1 MSLSVSALPS
11 PTGSF
16 CQRTQ
21 IETQLLQLLLNQ
33 MLQPPRN
40 ELSVDKTK
48 KKRRELTEE
57 QKQEIKDAFELFDTD
72 KDRAINY
79 HELKVAMRAL
89 GFDVKKADVLKILKD
104 YDREA
109 TGKITFEDFNE
120 VVTDWILDRD
130 PQEEILKAFR
140 LFDDDDSGKISL
152 RNLRRVAR
160 ELGENMSDEELR
172 AMIEEFDKDG
182 DGEMK

>member
-1 MSLSVSALPS
+1 
-11 PTGSF
+11 
-16 CQRTQ
+16 
-21 IETQLLQLLLNQ
+21 
-33 MLQPPRN
+33 N
-40 ELSVDKTK
+40 ELSVDKTKK

-79 HELKVAMRAL
+79 HELKVEVSFHL
-89 GFDVKKADVLKILKD
+89 SNFIADNISVPYIFF
-104 YDREA
+104 A
-109 TGKITFEDFNE
+109 
-120 VVTDWILDRD
+120 VTDWILDRD
-130 PQEEILKAFR
+130 PQEEILKAFK

-182 DGEMK
+182 DGE